1 MYICEVCLRQSAKRP
16 ANRRQTA
23 ENMQQAI
30 IHNIMTIKDL
40 QPALVWNNFYGLT
53 RCPRPSKHEEA
64 VREYIL
70 KWAKERNM
78 DAVAD
83 ETGNIIIRVPA
94 TPGYENRRG
103 VIIQGHMD
111 MVPQKTSD
119 TVHDFLKDP
128 IETWIDGEWVKAKG
142 TTLGA
147 DNGVGVAMGM
157 AVAEDKNLPHGP
169 IEVLITY
176 DEETGMSGAE
186 ALKPGVLKGDIL
198 LNLDSEDEMELCIGC
213 AGGLDAIAE
222 FRYKKENTPEG
233 YVGYKLD
240 VKGLSGGHSGMD
252 ISLYRAN
259 ANKVLAAALI
269 PVISKFGA
277 KVVDIC
283 GGSLRNAIPFEGE
296 AEIVVPKSKA
306 TVVVRTVRKIFE
318 ELTLRYK
325 ESDPAM
331 SATITRSVMPA
342 PKYIQTDVVLNALKA
357 IMACPSNV
365 IRMSQSMPGLT
376 ETSINLAVVRCKN
389 GKIVVSSLL
398 RSAIDESKR
407 ELADRVRYIFEAFG
421 ASIKFVGGYCGWIP
435 KPDTPMI
442 AMLNDIHTRMFGK
455 PMNVLAT
462 HGGLECAI
470 LGGKY
475 PNWEMVSIGP
485 TIMYPHSPDEKV
497 NIASVANVWEFLK
510 AILKEVPEK

>member
-1 MYICEVCLRQSAKRP
+1 
-16 ANRRQTA
+16 
-23 ENMQQAI
+23 
-30 IHNIMTIKDL
+30 MTIKDL
-40 QPALVWNNFYGLT
+40 QPSLVWNNFYGLT

-147 DNGVGVAMGM
+147 DNGIGVAMGM

-233 YVGYKLD
+233 YIGYKLD

-306 TVVVRTVRKIFE
+306 TVVVRTIRKIFE

-398 RSAIDESKR
+398 RSAIDEAKR

-510 AILKEVPEK
+510 AILKEIPEK